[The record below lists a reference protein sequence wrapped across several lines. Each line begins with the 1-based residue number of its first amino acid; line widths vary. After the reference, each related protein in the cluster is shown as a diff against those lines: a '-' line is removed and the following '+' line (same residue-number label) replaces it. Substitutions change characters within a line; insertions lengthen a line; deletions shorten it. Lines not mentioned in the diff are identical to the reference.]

1 MYSNRR
7 IPPCIRTRSLQA
19 FFSRWKSKMVMGI
32 VVEPEKKK
40 KSQYA
45 DKENK
50 KSPCGGRGISGIA
63 NAKN

>member
-50 KSPCGGRGISGIA
+50 KSP
-63 NAKN
+63 